1 MGRPYILHLL
11 QHSDVPCDIERPPWL
26 RQLKCSGKRSIGTRD
41 AELFEMGHFI
51 KGTHNI
57 PRYKSTRNVNLH
69 SSIVDVN
76 VSSRDP
82 KDESKRLCDVILVNL
97 IDWYVY
103 WPTWSHNFAR
113 YTLLRVAVISS
124 DTATTTS
131 GCNAIGTR
139 PITRTEQ
146 VGWEVLDAGGLNYV
160 SANIVSR
167 IRWSPPLRFLSISA
181 GLTWRFGQR

>member
-1 MGRPYILHLL
+1 MRYRT
-11 QHSDVPCDIERPPWL
+11 SAMV
-26 RQLKCSGKRSIGTRD
+26 KAVKVFGKTKYRD
-41 AELFEMGHFI
+41 AGCRAIRNGSFYQRYLWY
-51 KGTHNI
+51 

-103 WPTWSHNFAR
+103 WPTWSHNSAR
-113 YTLLRVAVISS
+113 YTLLRVAVTSS
-124 DTATTTS
+124 DTVTTTS
-131 GCNAIGTR
+131 RCNAIGTR

-167 IRWSPPLRFLSISA
+167 MRWSPPLRFLSISA
-181 GLTWRFGQR
+181 GLTWRLGQR